1 MCKLAAKDKYQ
12 RKPFK
17 PQIYKCREQSRSY
30 GQGSYQ
36 ARSDSEN
43 RGYIVNNSSR
53 QNYRGNRFKVNSRG
67 YGRQNNREKY
77 RNEGYSSN
85 NRDRNMSRER
95 TFTRNYGNNRDR
107 SSSNDRSRSGSRAS
121 TNRDRIRCYACREYD
136 HFARDC
142 PNSTEERDL
151 EQLQHMLN
159 MEEQDHRIESSDE
172 DYRSPLNL

>member
-1 MCKLAAKDKYQ
+1 MCKLAAKDKYE

-17 PQIYKCREQSRSY
+17 PQIHKCREQSSSY

-67 YGRQNNREKY
+67 YGRQNNRENY

-85 NRDRNMSRER
+85 NRDRNMSREK
-95 TFTRNYGNNRDR
+95 NILQGINGNNRDR
-107 SSSNDRSRSGSRAS
+107 NSSNDRSRSGSRG
-121 TNRDRIRCYACREYD
+121 
-136 HFARDC
+136 
-142 PNSTEERDL
+142 
-151 EQLQHMLN
+151 
-159 MEEQDHRIESSDE
+159 
-172 DYRSPLNL
+172 